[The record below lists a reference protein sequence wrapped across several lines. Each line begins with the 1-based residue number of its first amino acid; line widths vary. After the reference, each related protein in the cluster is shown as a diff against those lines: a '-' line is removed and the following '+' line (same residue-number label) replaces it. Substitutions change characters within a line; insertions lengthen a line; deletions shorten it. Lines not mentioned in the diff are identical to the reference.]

1 MNLPYGWTD
10 QYALSF
16 LIEENLKVREEIK
29 AANDRISFLEAELT
43 RLDMTKANKVGR
55 KPKDS

>member
-1 MNLPYGWTD
+1 MNLPYGWTE
-10 QYALSF
+10 QYALTF
-16 LIEENLKVREEIK
+16 LIEENTKVRDEIK
-29 AANDRISFLEAELT
+29 AANERIALLEAELT